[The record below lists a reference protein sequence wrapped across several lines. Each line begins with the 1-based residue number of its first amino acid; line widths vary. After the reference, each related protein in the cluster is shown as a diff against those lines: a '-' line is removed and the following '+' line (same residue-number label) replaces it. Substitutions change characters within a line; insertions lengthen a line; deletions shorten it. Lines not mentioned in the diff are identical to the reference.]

1 MGVAFQSRC
10 DIAHT
15 TTLAGGLPRVGI
27 VAIDRTIARE
37 GQVNPLIGIAMG
49 LAPDII
55 KLIAGDKTGQLADQV
70 GKAVAD
76 TVGTTNA
83 GEAQTKLAA
92 NPAAEAALRQKLA
105 ELAVDATK
113 AQNADAGQR
122 AQEALNNTQSA
133 RSGLQALAT
142 TNSTIAWTA
151 PTISYLVIGGFF
163 IFLFVLVWLYWGKP
177 ADNQNNFIV
186 QIINIAVG
194 ALTAAFATVVNFWLG
209 SSAGSRKKD
218 DANLTLQQAQADS
231 ASANIKSLQDKI
243 APQPQALAQAASP
256 AAARVQA
263 LAPAKPSDQQG
274 SSRFDAC
281 MPFIFKAEG
290 GYSDNPADPGGPT
303 NFGITLATLR
313 AYEGDPNLTA
323 DDVKKLTPAVAK
335 EIYRTAYWN
344 RMQCGAL
351 PAGLDL
357 EVFDFGVN
365 SGPAESVKTLQ
376 RIVGVT
382 QDGSIGPITLA
393 AVGQFNVGDL
403 IARFAQARLAFY
415 QSLNMPEFEQGW
427 ATRVAQIQTAAAKM
441 SEASE
446 VATA

>member
-1 MGVAFQSRC
+1 M
-10 DIAHT
+10 
-15 TTLAGGLPRVGI
+15 
-27 VAIDRTIARE
+27 
-37 GQVNPLIGIAMG
+37 NPLIGIAMG

-55 KLIAGDKTGQLADQV
+55 KLVAGDKTGQLADQF

-105 ELAVDATK
+105 ELALDAMQ
-113 AQNADAGQR
+113 AQSADAGAR
-122 AQEALNNTQSA
+122 AQEALANTQSA

-163 IFLFVLVWLYWGKP
+163 AFLFVLVWLYWGKP

-218 DANLTLQQAQADS
+218 DANLSLQQAQAQT

-243 APQPQALAQAASP
+243 APQPQAPAQAP
-256 AAARVQA
+256 VQAAARAQA
-263 LAPAKPSDQQG
+263 PAPAKPADQQG

-290 GYSDNPADPGGPT
+290 GYADNPADPGGPT

-313 AYEGDPNLTA
+313 AYQGDPNLTA

-376 RIVGVT
+376 RLVGVT
-382 QDGSIGPITLA
+382 QDGSVGPITLA
-393 AVGQFNVGDL
+393 AVAQFNVGDL
-403 IARFAQARLAFY
+403 IGRFAQARLAFY
-415 QSLNMPEFEQGW
+415 QGLNMPEFEQGW
-427 ATRVAQIQTAAAKM
+427 ATRVAQIQTAAATM
-441 SEASE
+441 FQASE

>member
-1 MGVAFQSRC
+1 M
-10 DIAHT
+10 
-15 TTLAGGLPRVGI
+15 
-27 VAIDRTIARE
+27 
-37 GQVNPLIGIAMG
+37 NPLIGIAAG
-49 LAPDII
+49 VVPDII
-55 KLIAGDKTGQLADQV
+55 KLIAGDKTGQLADQI

-76 TVGTTNA
+76 AVGTTDA
-83 GEAQTKLAA
+83 GEAQTTLAA
-92 NPAAEAALRQKLA
+92 NPAVQVALRQKLA
-105 ELAVDATK
+105 ELAVEAAK
-113 AQNADAGQR
+113 RQNAEADRQR
-122 AQEALNNTQSA
+122 YDTVGNTERA
-133 RSGLQALAT
+133 RSALQALAT
-142 TNSTIAWTA
+142 TNTTIARTA

-218 DANLTLQQAQADS
+218 DANLTLQQAQTES
-231 ASANIKSLQDKI
+231 ANANIKSLQDKI
-243 APQPQALAQAASP
+243 TLQPQPQAAARAQAP
-256 AAARVQA
+256 
-263 LAPAKPSDQQG
+263 APAKPADQQG

-303 NFGITLATLR
+303 NFGITLATLK
-313 AYEGDPNLTA
+313 AYEGDPNLA
-323 DDVKKLTPAVAK
+323 AQDVKNLTSAMAT

-376 RIVGVT
+376 KIVGVT

-393 AVGQFNVGDL
+393 AVRQFNVGDL
-403 IARFAQARLAFY
+403 IGRFAQARLAFY

-441 SEASE
+441 LEASQ
-446 VATA
+446 VAMA

>member
-1 MGVAFQSRC
+1 M
-10 DIAHT
+10 
-15 TTLAGGLPRVGI
+15 
-27 VAIDRTIARE
+27 
-37 GQVNPLIGIAMG
+37 NPLIGVAMG

-70 GKAVAD
+70 GKVVSD

-92 NPAAEAALRQKLA
+92 NPATEAALRQKLA
-105 ELAVDATK
+105 ELAIEATNT
-113 AQNADAGQR
+113 QNADASQR
-122 AQEALNNTQSA
+122 AREALNNTQSA

-151 PTISYLVIGGFF
+151 PTISYLVIAGFF
-163 IFLFVLVWLYWGKP
+163 AFLFVLVWLYWGKP

-231 ASANIKSLQDKI
+231 ANANMKSLQDKI
-243 APQPQALAQAASP
+243 APPPQAVPEPIQG
-256 AAARVQA
+256 AAARAQTQP
-263 LAPAKPSDQQG
+263 PATPSDQQG

-303 NFGITLATLR
+303 NYGITLATLR
-313 AYEGDPNLTA
+313 AYEGDPNLTGE
-323 DDVKKLTPAVAK
+323 DVKKLTRTVAR

-344 RMQCGAL
+344 RMQCGSL

-376 RIVGVT
+376 RLVGVT

-393 AVGQFNVGDL
+393 AVRQFNVADL
-403 IARFAQARLAFY
+403 IGRFAQARLAFY
-415 QSLNMPEFEQGW
+415 QSLDMPEFEQGW
-427 ATRVAQIQTAAAKM
+427 ATRVAQIQTAATKM
-441 SEASE
+441 LDASQ
-446 VATA
+446 VAVA

>member
-1 MGVAFQSRC
+1 M
-10 DIAHT
+10 
-15 TTLAGGLPRVGI
+15 
-27 VAIDRTIARE
+27 
-37 GQVNPLIGIAMG
+37 NPLIGIAMG

-55 KLIAGDKTGQLADQV
+55 KLIAGDKTGQLADQF

-76 TVGTTNA
+76 TVGTTNV

-105 ELAVDATK
+105 ELALDATK

-122 AQEALNNTQSA
+122 AQEALSNTQSA

-151 PTISYLVIGGFF
+151 PTISYLVIAGFF
-163 IFLFVLVWLYWGKP
+163 AFLFVLVWLYWGKT

-218 DANLTLQQAQADS
+218 DANLTLQQAQSDQSHATIT
-231 ASANIKSLQDKI
+231 AFQNKI
-243 APQPQALAQAASP
+243 AAQPQALAQAPAPAQTP
-256 AAARVQA
+256 AAA
-263 LAPAKPSDQQG
+263 KPTDQQG
-274 SSRFDAC
+274 SARFDAC

-290 GYSDNPADPGGPT
+290 GYSDTPGDPGGPT
-303 NFGITLATLR
+303 NFGITLATLK
-313 AYEGDPNLTA
+313 AYEGSPNLTA
-323 DDVKKLTPAVAK
+323 QDVKNLTPATAK
-335 EIYRTAYWN
+335 EIYRSNYWN

-365 SGPAESVKTLQ
+365 AGPGEAVKALQ

-382 QDGSIGPITLA
+382 ADGSIGPITLA
-393 AVGQFNVGDL
+393 AIGQFKPRDL
-403 IARFAQARLAFY
+403 ISQYSEARLAY
-415 QSLNMPEFEQGW
+415 YKGLNNPEFEQGW
-427 ATRVAQIQTAAAKM
+427 TARVAQIQTAASQM
-441 SEASE
+441 LEASQ
-446 VATA
+446 VAMA

>member
-1 MGVAFQSRC
+1 M
-10 DIAHT
+10 
-15 TTLAGGLPRVGI
+15 
-27 VAIDRTIARE
+27 
-37 GQVNPLIGIAMG
+37 NPLIGIAAG
-49 LAPDII
+49 LVPDII
-55 KLIAGDKTGQLADQV
+55 KLVAGDKTGQLADQV

-76 TVGTTNA
+76 AVGTTNA

-92 NPAAEAALRQKLA
+92 NPAAQVALRQKLA
-105 ELAVDATK
+105 ELALDATK
-113 AQNADAGQR
+113 AQNAEASRQGQDA
-122 AQEALNNTQSA
+122 LIDTQSA

-151 PTISYLVIGGFF
+151 PTISYLVIFGFF

-177 ADNQNNFIV
+177 VDNQNNFIV

-218 DANLTLQQAQADS
+218 DANLSLQQAQADH
-231 ASANIKSLQDKI
+231 ASANLKALQDKI
-243 APQPQALAQAASP
+243 VAPPQAPAQTSALM
-256 AAARVQA
+256 QA
-263 LAPAKPSDQQG
+263 PGPPPAKPADQQG

-303 NFGITLATLR
+303 NFGITLGTLR
-313 AYEGDPNLTA
+313 AYEGAPNLTA
-323 DDVKKLTPAVAK
+323 EDVKTLTQAVAR
-335 EIYRTAYWN
+335 EIYRTVYWN

-376 RIVGVT
+376 RLVGVT
-382 QDGSIGPITLA
+382 QDGSVGPITLA
-393 AVGQFNVGDL
+393 AVREFNVGDL
-403 IARFAQARLAFY
+403 IGRFAQARLAFY

-427 ATRVAQIQTAAAKM
+427 ATRVAQIQTAATKM
-441 SEASE
+441 LDASQ
-446 VATA
+446 VAVA

>member
-1 MGVAFQSRC
+1 M
-10 DIAHT
+10 
-15 TTLAGGLPRVGI
+15 
-27 VAIDRTIARE
+27 
-37 GQVNPLIGIAMG
+37 NPLIGIAAG
-49 LAPDII
+49 VVPDII
-55 KLIAGDKTGQLADQV
+55 KLIAGDKTGQLAEQV

-83 GEAQTKLAA
+83 GDAQTKLAA
-92 NPAAEAALRQKLA
+92 NPPAEAALRQKLV
-105 ELAVDATK
+105 ELALEATK
-113 AQNADAGQR
+113 AQNAEASQQGQDA
-122 AQEALNNTQSA
+122 LIDTQGA

-177 ADNQNNFIV
+177 VDNQNNFIV

-218 DANLTLQQAQADS
+218 DANLTLQQAQAES
-231 ASANIKSLQDKI
+231 ANANIKSLQDKI
-243 APQPQALAQAASP
+243 APRPQAPAQ

-263 LAPAKPSDQQG
+263 PAPAKPADQQG

-303 NFGITLATLR
+303 NYGITLATLR

-323 DDVKKLTPAVAK
+323 DDVKKLTPAVAR

-376 RIVGVT
+376 GLVGVT
-382 QDGSIGPITLA
+382 QDGSVGPITLA

-403 IARFAQARLAFY
+403 IGRFAQARLAFY

-427 ATRVAQIQTAAAKM
+427 ATRVAQIQTAATKM
-441 SEASE
+441 LDASQ
-446 VATA
+446 VALA

>member
-1 MGVAFQSRC
+1 M
-10 DIAHT
+10 
-15 TTLAGGLPRVGI
+15 
-27 VAIDRTIARE
+27 
-37 GQVNPLIGIAMG
+37 NPLIGIAAG
-49 LAPDII
+49 LVPDII
-55 KLIAGDKTGQLADQV
+55 KLVAGDKTGQLADQF

-105 ELAVDATK
+105 ELALDAMQ
-113 AQNADAGQR
+113 AQSADAGAR
-122 AQEALNNTQSA
+122 AQEALANTQSA

-163 IFLFVLVWLYWGKP
+163 AFLFVLVWLYWGKP

-218 DANLTLQQAQADS
+218 DANLSLQQAQAQT

-243 APQPQALAQAASP
+243 GQQPQAPAQAAVQ
-256 AAARVQA
+256 AAARAQA
-263 LAPAKPSDQQG
+263 PAPAKPADQQG

-290 GYSDNPADPGGPT
+290 GYADNPADPGGPT

-313 AYEGDPNLTA
+313 VYQGDPNLTA

-376 RIVGVT
+376 RLVGVT
-382 QDGSIGPITLA
+382 QDGSVGPITLA
-393 AVGQFNVGDL
+393 AVAQFNVGDL
-403 IARFAQARLAFY
+403 IGRFAQARLAFY
-415 QSLNMPEFEQGW
+415 QGLNMPEFEQGW
-427 ATRVAQIQTAAAKM
+427 ATRVAQIQTAAATM
-441 SEASE
+441 FQASE

>member
-1 MGVAFQSRC
+1 M
-10 DIAHT
+10 
-15 TTLAGGLPRVGI
+15 
-27 VAIDRTIARE
+27 
-37 GQVNPLIGIAMG
+37 NPLIGIAAG
-49 LAPDII
+49 LVPDII
-55 KLIAGDKTGQLADQV
+55 KLVAGDKTGQLADQV
-70 GKAVAD
+70 GEAVAD
-76 TVGTTNA
+76 AVGTTNA

-92 NPAAEAALRQKLA
+92 NPAAQVALRQKLA
-105 ELAVDATK
+105 ELALDATK
-113 AQNADAGQR
+113 AQNAEASRQGQDA
-122 AQEALNNTQSA
+122 LIDTQSA

-151 PTISYLVIGGFF
+151 PTISYLVIFGFF

-218 DANLTLQQAQADS
+218 DANLTLQQAQADH
-231 ASANIKSLQDKI
+231 ASANIKALQDKI
-243 APQPQALAQAASP
+243 VAPPQAPAQTSALAQPP
-256 AAARVQA
+256 AP
-263 LAPAKPSDQQG
+263 APAKPADQQG

-303 NFGITLATLR
+303 NFGITLGTLR
-313 AYEGDPNLTA
+313 AYEGNPNLTA
-323 DDVKKLTPAVAK
+323 EDVKTLTQAMAR

-376 RIVGVT
+376 RLVGVT
-382 QDGSIGPITLA
+382 QDGSVGPITLA
-393 AVGQFNVGDL
+393 ALG
-403 IARFAQARLAFY
+403 
-415 QSLNMPEFEQGW
+415 SS
-427 ATRVAQIQTAAAKM
+427 M
-441 SEASE
+441 SE
-446 VATA
+446 T

>member
-1 MGVAFQSRC
+1 M
-10 DIAHT
+10 
-15 TTLAGGLPRVGI
+15 
-27 VAIDRTIARE
+27 
-37 GQVNPLIGIAMG
+37 NPLIGIAAG
-49 LAPDII
+49 VLPDII

-76 TVGTTNA
+76 AVGTTNA

-92 NPAAEAALRQKLA
+92 SPAAQVALRQKLA
-105 ELAVDATK
+105 EIALDATR
-113 AQNADAGQR
+113 AQNAEASQRGQDA
-122 AQEALNNTQSA
+122 LVDTQSA

-151 PTISYLVIGGFF
+151 PTISYLVIFGFF
-163 IFLFVLVWLYWGKP
+163 AFLFVLVWLYWGKP

-218 DANLTLQQAQADS
+218 DANLTLQQTQADH
-231 ASANIKSLQDKI
+231 ASANLKALQDKI
-243 APQPQALAQAASP
+243 VAPSQQAPALTAALAQAP
-256 AAARVQA
+256 VR
-263 LAPAKPSDQQG
+263 APAKPADQQG

-313 AYEGDPNLTA
+313 AYDGDPNLTA
-323 DDVKKLTPAVAK
+323 EDVKKLTPAMAK

-351 PAGLDL
+351 PPGLDL

-376 RIVGVT
+376 RLVGVT
-382 QDGSIGPITLA
+382 QDGSVGPITLA
-393 AVGQFNVGDL
+393 AVRQFNVGDL
-403 IARFAQARLAFY
+403 IGRFAQARLAFY

-427 ATRVAQIQTAAAKM
+427 ASRVAQIQTAAVQM
-441 SEASE
+441 LDASQ
-446 VATA
+446 VAVA

>member
-1 MGVAFQSRC
+1 M
-10 DIAHT
+10 
-15 TTLAGGLPRVGI
+15 
-27 VAIDRTIARE
+27 
-37 GQVNPLIGIAMG
+37 NPLIGIAMG

-70 GKAVAD
+70 GKVVAD

-105 ELAVDATK
+105 ELAIEATK

-163 IFLFVLVWLYWGKP
+163 AFLFVLVWLYWGKP

-243 APQPQALAQAASP
+243 APQPQRSAG
-256 AAARVQA
+256 AARRSRA
-263 LAPAKPSDQQG
+263 YKRPRPRSRPISKARQG
-274 SSRFDAC
+274 STPACPSSSR
-281 MPFIFKAEG
+281 
-290 GYSDNPADPGGPT
+290 
-303 NFGITLATLR
+303 LR
-313 AYEGDPNLTA
+313 AAIPTIR
-323 DDVKKLTPAVAK
+323 LTPEA
-335 EIYRTAYWN
+335 R
-344 RMQCGAL
+344 
-351 PAGLDL
+351 
-357 EVFDFGVN
+357 
-365 SGPAESVKTLQ
+365 
-376 RIVGVT
+376 
-382 QDGSIGPITLA
+382 PI
-393 AVGQFNVGDL
+393 
-403 IARFAQARLAFY
+403 
-415 QSLNMPEFEQGW
+415 S
-427 ATRVAQIQTAAAKM
+427 
-441 SEASE
+441 ASRSQL
-446 VATA
+446 

>member
-1 MGVAFQSRC
+1 M
-10 DIAHT
+10 
-15 TTLAGGLPRVGI
+15 
-27 VAIDRTIARE
+27 
-37 GQVNPLIGIAMG
+37 NPLIGIAMG

-55 KLIAGDKTGQLADQV
+55 KLIAGDKTGQLADQF

-105 ELAVDATK
+105 ELALDATK

-122 AQEALNNTQSA
+122 AQEALSNTQSA

-163 IFLFVLVWLYWGKP
+163 AFLFVLVWLYWGKP
-177 ADNQNNFIV
+177 VDNQNNFIV

-218 DANLTLQQAQADS
+218 DANLSLQQAQADS
-231 ASANIKSLQDKI
+231 ANANMKSLQDKI
-243 APQPQALAQAASP
+243 APQPQPQAP
-256 AAARVQA
+256 TQAAARVQA
-263 LAPAKPSDQQG
+263 PAAAKPADQQG

-376 RIVGVT
+376 RLVGVT
-382 QDGSIGPITLA
+382 QDGSVGPITLA
-393 AVGQFNVGDL
+393 AVGQFHVGDL
-403 IARFAQARLAFY
+403 IGRFAQARLAFY

-427 ATRVAQIQTAAAKM
+427 ATRVAQIQTAAATM
-441 SEASE
+441 FQASE

>member
-1 MGVAFQSRC
+1 
-10 DIAHT
+10 
-15 TTLAGGLPRVGI
+15 
-27 VAIDRTIARE
+27 
-37 GQVNPLIGIAMG
+37 
-49 LAPDII
+49 
-55 KLIAGDKTGQLADQV
+55 
-70 GKAVAD
+70 
-76 TVGTTNA
+76 
-83 GEAQTKLAA
+83 
-92 NPAAEAALRQKLA
+92 
-105 ELAVDATK
+105 
-113 AQNADAGQR
+113 
-122 AQEALNNTQSA
+122 
-133 RSGLQALAT
+133 
-142 TNSTIAWTA
+142 
-151 PTISYLVIGGFF
+151 VIGGFF
-163 IFLFVLVWLYWGKP
+163 AFLFVLVWLYWGKP
-177 ADNQNNFIV
+177 VDNQNNFIV

-218 DANLTLQQAQADS
+218 DANLSLQQAQADS
-231 ASANIKSLQDKI
+231 ANANMKSLQDKI
-243 APQPQALAQAASP
+243 APQPPP
-256 AAARVQA
+256 AAPAPVEAATRVQA
-263 LAPAKPSDQQG
+263 SAPAKPPDQQG

-313 AYEGDPNLTA
+313 AYDGDPNLTA

-376 RIVGVT
+376 RLVGVT
-382 QDGSIGPITLA
+382 QDGSVGPITLA

-403 IARFAQARLAFY
+403 IGRFAQARLAFY

-427 ATRVAQIQTAAAKM
+427 ATRVAQIQTAAATM
-441 SEASE
+441 FQASE

>member
-1 MGVAFQSRC
+1 M
-10 DIAHT
+10 
-15 TTLAGGLPRVGI
+15 
-27 VAIDRTIARE
+27 
-37 GQVNPLIGIAMG
+37 NPLIGIAAG
-49 LAPDII
+49 LVPDII
-55 KLIAGDKTGQLADQV
+55 KLVAGDKTGQLADQV

-76 TVGTTNA
+76 AVGTTNA

-92 NPAAEAALRQKLA
+92 NPAAQVALRQKLA
-105 ELAVDATK
+105 ELALDATK
-113 AQNADAGQR
+113 AQNAEASRQGQDA
-122 AQEALNNTQSA
+122 LIDTQSA

-151 PTISYLVIGGFF
+151 PTISYLVIFGFF

-177 ADNQNNFIV
+177 VDNQNNFIV

-218 DANLTLQQAQADS
+218 DANLSLQQAQADH
-231 ASANIKSLQDKI
+231 ASANLKALQDKI
-243 APQPQALAQAASP
+243 VAPPQAPAQTSALAQPP
-256 AAARVQA
+256 AP
-263 LAPAKPSDQQG
+263 APAKPADQQG

-303 NFGITLATLR
+303 NFGITLGTLR
-313 AYEGDPNLTA
+313 AYEGNPNLTA
-323 DDVKKLTPAVAK
+323 EDVKTLTQAVAR
-335 EIYRTAYWN
+335 EIYRTVYWN

-376 RIVGVT
+376 RLVGVT
-382 QDGSIGPITLA
+382 QDGSVGPITLA
-393 AVGQFNVGDL
+393 AVREFNVGDL
-403 IARFAQARLAFY
+403 IGRFAQARLAFY

-427 ATRVAQIQTAAAKM
+427 ATRVAQIQTAATKM
-441 SEASE
+441 LDASQ
-446 VATA
+446 VAVA

>member
-1 MGVAFQSRC
+1 M
-10 DIAHT
+10 
-15 TTLAGGLPRVGI
+15 
-27 VAIDRTIARE
+27 
-37 GQVNPLIGIAMG
+37 NPLIGIAAG
-49 LAPDII
+49 LVPDII
-55 KLIAGDKTGQLADQV
+55 KLVAGDKTGQLADQF

-105 ELAVDATK
+105 ELALDAMQ
-113 AQNADAGQR
+113 AQSADAGAR
-122 AQEALNNTQSA
+122 AQEALANTQSA

-163 IFLFVLVWLYWGKP
+163 AFLFVLVWLYWGKP

-218 DANLTLQQAQADS
+218 DANLSLQQAQAQT

-243 APQPQALAQAASP
+243 APQPQAPAQAP
-256 AAARVQA
+256 VQAAARAQA
-263 LAPAKPSDQQG
+263 PAPAKPANQQG

-290 GYSDNPADPGGPT
+290 GYADNPADPGGPT

-313 AYEGDPNLTA
+313 AYQGDPNLTA

-376 RIVGVT
+376 RLVGVT

-403 IARFAQARLAFY
+403 IGRFAQARLAFY
-415 QSLNMPEFEQGW
+415 QGLNMPEFEQGW
-427 ATRVAQIQTAAAKM
+427 ATRVAQIQTAAATM
-441 SEASE
+441 FQASE

>member
-1 MGVAFQSRC
+1 MRSERRTPVKRKPSSPRIPPRKPRFGRSWLNSPSRRRR
-10 DIAHT
+10 
-15 TTLAGGLPRVGI
+15 L
-27 VAIDRTIARE
+27 RTR
-37 GQVNPLIGIAMG
+37 
-49 LAPDII
+49 
-55 KLIAGDKTGQLADQV
+55 T
-70 GKAVAD
+70 
-76 TVGTTNA
+76 
-83 GEAQTKLAA
+83 
-92 NPAAEAALRQKLA
+92 PA
-105 ELAVDATK
+105 
-113 AQNADAGQR
+113 QR
-122 AQEALNNTQSA
+122 AQEALANTQSA

-163 IFLFVLVWLYWGKP
+163 AFLFVLVWLYWGKP

-218 DANLTLQQAQADS
+218 DANLYVATGAGET
-231 ASANIKSLQDKI
+231 ANANMKSLQDKI
-243 APQPQALAQAASP
+243 ACTAVRRRLKRRRAGAHAP
-256 AAARVQA
+256 AP
-263 LAPAKPSDQQG
+263 APAKPTDQQG

-376 RIVGVT
+376 RLVGVT

-403 IARFAQARLAFY
+403 IGRFAQARLAFY

-427 ATRVAQIQTAAAKM
+427 ATRVAQIQTAATKM
-441 SEASE
+441 LDASQ
-446 VATA
+446 VAVA

>member
-1 MGVAFQSRC
+1 M
-10 DIAHT
+10 
-15 TTLAGGLPRVGI
+15 
-27 VAIDRTIARE
+27 
-37 GQVNPLIGIAMG
+37 NPLIGIAAG
-49 LAPDII
+49 VVPDII

-76 TVGTTNA
+76 AVGTTDA
-83 GEAQTKLAA
+83 GEAQTTLAA
-92 NPAAEAALRQKLA
+92 SPTAQATLRQKLA
-105 ELAVDATK
+105 ELALEAAKT
-113 AQNADAGQR
+113 QNADAGQR
-122 AQEALNNTQSA
+122 AQEALNDTQSA

-163 IFLFVLVWLYWGKP
+163 AFLFVLVWLYWGKP

-218 DANLTLQQAQADS
+218 DANLSLQQAQAQTT
-231 ASANIKSLQDKI
+231 SANMKSLQDKI
-243 APQPQALAQAASP
+243 APQPQAPAQ

-263 LAPAKPSDQQG
+263 PAPAKPAAQQD
-274 SSRFDAC
+274 SARFDAC

-290 GYSDNPADPGGPT
+290 GYADNPADPGGPT
-303 NFGITLATLR
+303 NYGITLATLR

-323 DDVKKLTPAVAK
+323 EDVKKLTPAVAR

-376 RIVGVT
+376 RLVGVT
-382 QDGSIGPITLA
+382 QDGSVGPITLA
-393 AVGQFNVGDL
+393 AVRQFNVGDL
-403 IARFAQARLAFY
+403 IGRFAQARLAFY
-415 QSLNMPEFEQGW
+415 QGLNMPEFEQGW
-427 ATRVAQIQTAAAKM
+427 ATRVAQIQTAATKM
-441 SEASE
+441 LDASQ
-446 VATA
+446 VAVA